1 MLGALVCLLV
11 VLLFCYLLSEVLFS
25 FFVIVWLLSVGLC
38 RCGGLCV
45 GVLVDLVYWASFV
58 CYLLVLAFV
67 LIAVWVDLW
76 LGVLVRCGG
85 LLWCGFGGDCCGLL
99 WF

>member
-1 MLGALVCLLV
+1 MVC
-11 VLLFCYLLSEVLFS
+11 
-25 FFVIVWLLSVGLC
+25 WLIWFTGE
-38 RCGGLCV
+38 
-45 GVLVDLVYWASFV
+45 SFV
-58 CYLLVLAFV
+58 CYLLVLSFV

-85 LLWCGFGGDCCGLL
+85 LLWRGFGGGCCGLL

>member
-1 MLGALVCLLV
+1 M
-11 VLLFCYLLSEVLFS
+11 
-25 FFVIVWLLSVGLC
+25 
-38 RCGGLCV
+38 
-45 GVLVDLVYWASFV
+45 LVDLVYWESFV
-58 CYLLVLAFV
+58 CYLLVLSFV

-85 LLWCGFGGDCCGLL
+85 LLWCGFGGGCCGLL